1 MLYIHDYS
9 PAETRWVPFASTHLS
24 SSDEVLT
31 FDEVRDRDEVDGV
44 EVDERELMFVD
55 LVEQKYERLEW
66 ARDKVILLV
75 GEHSALK
82 AFSWRRTDRK
92 IALRIDQALAT
103 IGTLSLRWQ
112 TSSGLSTRVGEATRA
127 GSCMWLRST

>member
-31 FDEVRDRDEVDGV
+31 FDEVRDRDEVEGV

-55 LVEQKYERLEW
+55 LVEKDYESLEW
-66 ARDKVILLV
+66 TRDKVILLV
-75 GEHSALK
+75 GQYSALK
-82 AFSWRRTDRK
+82 PSFYD
-92 IALRIDQALAT
+92 LL
-103 IGTLSLRWQ
+103 GE
-112 TSSGLSTRVGEATRA
+112 GLTEITRFGLTRFQ
-127 GSCMWLRST
+127 S